1 MIKKR
6 LFLLFIIFTV
16 FSGFFQPA
24 FCESTTPEPYNDEEF
39 PKSLR
44 ELRRFE
50 IITLGAM
57 PFVTLDVTIAYSGIR
72 WAKNGFSNEYS
83 PNPFAVS
90 SYDPQEQKKIVLT
103 SLGISV
109 GIGLSDFIV
118 RFIKEVNA
126 EKKLKNNTKTIV
138 VNPIDSDPDAIKLTN
153 PYDEVE
159 TVEETVEETSEG
171 FVEESVTVEKDF
183 VQAEEE

>member
-1 MIKKR
+1 MKKR
-6 LFLLFIIFTV
+6 LVFIFLIFSV
-16 FSGFFQPA
+16 FAGFVQPV

-44 ELRRFE
+44 DIRRFE

-72 WAKNGFSNEYS
+72 WAKNGFSAEYN

-90 SYDPQEQKKIVLT
+90 NYTPEEQKKIVLT

-109 GIGLSDFIV
+109 GVGLADFFV
-118 RFIKEVNA
+118 RFFKDMAN
-126 EKKLKNNTKTIV
+126 EKRNNKNNESITVT
-138 VNPIDSDPDAIKLTN
+138 PIASDPDAIKLTN
-153 PYDEVE
+153 PYEQ
-159 TVEETVEETSEG
+159 
-171 FVEESVTVEKDF
+171 EK
-183 VQAEEE
+183 